1 MAKILVIEDV
11 DAVRRAIV
19 SVLRTLGGHDVITA
33 SDGQMGLEVLEKETV
48 DLTVTDIWMPKEDGI
63 SFLQKAKERY
73 PAMPVI
79 VVTGGGP
86 NFPPIELS
94 ASIMESH
101 GADQVLI
108 KPFDD
113 EDLLAAVAKLTTT

>member
-1 MAKILVIEDV
+1 
-11 DAVRRAIV
+11 
-19 SVLRTLGGHDVITA
+19 
-33 SDGQMGLEVLEKETV
+33 
-48 DLTVTDIWMPKEDGI
+48 
-63 SFLQKAKERY
+63 
-73 PAMPVI
+73 MPVI

>member
-11 DAVRRAIV
+11 DAGRRAIV
-19 SVLRTLGGHDVITA
+19 SVLQTLGGHDVITA

-73 PAMPVI
+73 PTMPVI

>member
-19 SVLRTLGGHDVITA
+19 SVLQTLGGHDVITA

-73 PAMPVI
+73 PTMPVI